1 MQRTTLALLALA
13 VSATAQDF
21 VFPLGFANAGG
32 PPANNYPAARAKDQN
47 GDGVI
52 SNNEIYAFATTLPTT
67 AASGTNFMTDCRVV
81 FENGEA
87 AFYFTDS
94 EDGQVLRCVDANHNG
109 VIDPSEAAVFFRFGT
124 TSSGSGLFAPDT
136 LGVYRD
142 TANNRT
148 IVYVA
153 LDNSAPSSLGFTRGI
168 HRLVDGNGNGNA
180 MDAGEQS
187 LFVSGTMGLTV
198 PGNTGPVTISRDFW
212 RMIRVLPGGKV
223 IAFAQGA
230 NVNGVLISGSNPP
243 AYNYTVQ
250 PEMNCWYGFTDNN
263 GVATAEVWFNASTLN
278 ELPVHPAFD
287 DPRVPSTSLFPNW
300 DIQSASVAGRRNNF
314 ARFCDVVPN
323 GGPNGEPVYYLASS
337 YRTSTEGDTNL
348 NGQPVS
354 GLVYRVVDTN
364 QNQVIDAG
372 EINLYCNLSNNTY
385 AGMAPINFLNHALVV
400 VQTLGGSTWG
410 FSTSSSGSV
419 NILWE
424 NGGTNDGV
432 LSLVDTNANGVIDQ
446 GEAYMPYATPS
457 GYNPPFAQALG
468 PYFGHFAALGQNL
481 VPGPFGVGV
490 EPIGE
495 GCVSPTTG
503 MSPVM
508 DLWNGI
514 PQIGNLQLQVGAIR
528 CQPSLPAFAMGD
540 FVMAPTPLN
549 LGAYGL
555 GASCYSYLATPTSVG
570 FLLSGL
576 DGTLRFNA
584 PIPNDAG
591 FVGLQ
596 LAFQFLMFEPAA
608 STPVSY
614 IVSNAMRLTIQ

>member
-1 MQRTTLALLALA
+1 
-13 VSATAQDF
+13 
-21 VFPLGFANAGG
+21 
-32 PPANNYPAARAKDQN
+32 
-47 GDGVI
+47 
-52 SNNEIYAFATTLPTT
+52 
-67 AASGTNFMTDCRVV
+67 
-81 FENGEA
+81 
-87 AFYFTDS
+87 
-94 EDGQVLRCVDANHNG
+94 
-109 VIDPSEAAVFFRFGT
+109 
-124 TSSGSGLFAPDT
+124 
-136 LGVYRD
+136 
-142 TANNRT
+142 
-148 IVYVA
+148 
-153 LDNSAPSSLGFTRGI
+153 
-168 HRLVDGNGNGNA
+168 
-180 MDAGEQS
+180 
-187 LFVSGTMGLTV
+187 MGLTV

-278 ELPVHPAFD
+278 ELPVHPDFD

-300 DIQSASVAGRRNNF
+300 DIQSASVAGRRNNY

-337 YRTSTEGDTNL
+337 YRTSTEGDINL

-410 FSTSSSGSV
+410 FSTSSSGDV